1 MFVWVYIITI
11 SFLGQKLCV
20 CMCVCLLLY
29 GKENC
34 SSNLSSKCNNFTC
47 NQPLQTWTG
56 HWIITVSWNISLTK
70 LSPLISPTSVIRWT
84 NEFYF
89 EHNMWHCLKI
99 AGMNW
104 SWQVFS
110 CSPRQ
115 WLPFI
120 ICCTFIC
127 QIPQSAILICVCRK
141 AKVTLINIL
150 QNQKK

>member
-1 MFVWVYIITI
+1 MRHCACTCVYNYYFISWVKVPPFLSFMARKIALLTCLQNVIT
-11 SFLGQKLCV
+11 
-20 CMCVCLLLY
+20 LLAT
-29 GKENC
+29 
-34 SSNLSSKCNNFTC
+34 SH
-47 NQPLQTWTG
+47 LQILTG
-56 HWIITVSWNISLTK
+56 LWIITVRWNISLTK
-70 LSPLISPTSVIRWT
+70 LSPLISPISVIRWT

-110 CSPRQ
+110 CSSRQ

-120 ICCTFIC
+120 IRCTFIC
-127 QIPQSAILICVCRK
+127 QILQSAILICVCCK